1 VGIDWSRAHLTNKE
15 YQNESIEKDQIFPTS
30 IHSPNDHTV
39 STCYGKN
46 LDLNIHIKLHADFQT
61 PKKKREENVTSQPL
75 HTSPF
80 FLFSR
85 ELGSKGLG

>member
-15 YQNESIEKDQIFPTS
+15 YQNESIEKDQNFPTS

-61 PKKKREENVTSQPL
+61 PKKKERKTLQANLYTQALSFFSQESL
-75 HTSPF
+75 VA
-80 FLFSR
+80 R
-85 ELGSKGLG
+85 V